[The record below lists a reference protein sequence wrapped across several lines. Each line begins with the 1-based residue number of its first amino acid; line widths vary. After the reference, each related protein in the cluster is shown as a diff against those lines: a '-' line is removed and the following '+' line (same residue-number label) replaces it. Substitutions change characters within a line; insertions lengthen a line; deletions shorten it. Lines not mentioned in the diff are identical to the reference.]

1 MATIR
6 EASAGTDLESV
17 RELFREYASG
27 VDEPCCFAGFERE
40 VAELPRGYFLLL
52 LAADEMGAAG
62 CVALRAL
69 DACTAEVKRLYVR
82 RRTRGRGTGRAL
94 IEAAIAA
101 ARKAGYGRV
110 VLDSL
115 PKMHEALGLYRAL
128 GFREIAPYLAQPT
141 PGARCYEI
149 GL

>member
-40 VAELPRGYFLLL
+40 VAELPRGYLLLL
-52 LAADEMGAAG
+52 LAEDEVGAAG

-69 DACTAEVKRLYVR
+69 DARTAEVKRLYVR
-82 RRTRGRGTGRAL
+82 RRTRGRGTGRVL

-101 ARKAGYGRV
+101 ARNAGYRRV

-115 PKMHEALGLYRAL
+115 PKMHEALALYRAL

-149 GL
+149 SL

>member
-1 MATIR
+1 MAPIR
-6 EASAGTDLESV
+6 EASAGADLESV

-52 LAADEMGAAG
+52 LAEDDEGAAG

-69 DACTAEVKRLYVR
+69 DARTAEVKRLYVR
-82 RRTRGRGTGRAL
+82 RRRRGSGTGRAL
-94 IEAAIAA
+94 IEAAIGA
-101 ARKAGYGRV
+101 AREAGYRRV

-128 GFREIAPYLAQPT
+128 GFREIPPYLARPT
-141 PGARCYEI
+141 PGARCYQI
-149 GL
+149 SL

>member
-1 MATIR
+1 MAPIR
-6 EASAGTDLESV
+6 EASAPADLEAL
-17 RELFREYASG
+17 RELFREYARG

-40 VAELPRGYFLLL
+40 VLELPRGYFLLL
-52 LAADEMGAAG
+52 LAQDEAGATG

-69 DACTAEVKRLYVR
+69 DARTAEVKRLYVKSR
-82 RRTRGRGTGRAL
+82 ARARGTGRAL

-101 ARKAGYGRV
+101 AREAGYQRM

-128 GFREIAPYLAQPT
+128 GFREIPPYLAQPT

-149 GL
+149 TL

>member
-1 MATIR
+1 MAPIR
-6 EASAGTDLESV
+6 EASAGADLESV

-40 VAELPRGYFLLL
+40 VRELPGGYALLL
-52 LAADEMGAAG
+52 LAEDAEGAAG

-69 DACTAEVKRLYVR
+69 DAKSAEVKRLYVR
-82 RRTRGRGTGRAL
+82 PRTRGHGLGRAL
-94 IEAAIAA
+94 IEAAIGA
-101 ARKAGYGRV
+101 AREAGYRRV

-128 GFREIAPYLAQPT
+128 GFREIPPYLARPT
-141 PGARCYEI
+141 PGARCYQI
-149 GL
+149 SL